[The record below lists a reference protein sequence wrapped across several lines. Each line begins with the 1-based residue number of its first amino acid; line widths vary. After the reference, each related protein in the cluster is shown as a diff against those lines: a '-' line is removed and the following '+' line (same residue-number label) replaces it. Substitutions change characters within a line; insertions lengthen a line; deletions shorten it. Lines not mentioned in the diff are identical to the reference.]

1 MARFLDLLRRFY
13 RWFRIPIWVGLG
25 LAIGFLGPY
34 LWYLD
39 RLVRAGFDGLRFDT
53 PSRVYARALE
63 LRPGRAMDA
72 DTLLLELQA
81 ARYSE
86 AADAVQ
92 PGSYARN
99 GNSFLIQ
106 TRAYVDGAGA

>member
-13 RWFRIPIWVGLG
+13 RWFRVPIWLGLG

-72 DTLLLELQA
+72 ETLLLEPTPRVM
-81 ARYSE
+81 ARPPMRCSP
-86 AADAVQ
+86 AVMRVTAIA
-92 PGSYARN
+92 S
-99 GNSFLIQ
+99 
-106 TRAYVDGAGA
+106 